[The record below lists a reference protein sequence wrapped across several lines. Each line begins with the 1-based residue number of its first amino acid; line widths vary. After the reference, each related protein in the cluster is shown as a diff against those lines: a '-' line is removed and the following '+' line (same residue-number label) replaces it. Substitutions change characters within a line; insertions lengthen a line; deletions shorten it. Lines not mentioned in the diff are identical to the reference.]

1 MVIRHAE
8 KPDTYNGTAYDGV
21 NSAGTIC
28 GKAAKEHLVTLGWQ
42 RTGGLV
48 SLFAPPW
55 GPQQGLSTPQFLFAS
70 DPTSTSSDSTPVDV
84 ASTTVTAASQEIAA
98 SQEPAK
104 NGDDGTSAASSSGSA
119 GPSQRPFETLTALAA
134 RLDLAIDTSYSKKH
148 YHKMV
153 KSAVACNGIVLIAWQ
168 HQDIPLENGDKK
180 PGLSQCI
187 LTETGTT
194 STFDIPT
201 TWPTTPSGAARYDL
215 VFVFDRPTGTGP
227 ITNFTI
233 VPQFLLA
240 GDLPWPA

>member
-8 KPDTYNGTAYDGV
+8 KPDTYNGTAYEGV
-21 NSAGTIC
+21 NAAGTIC
-28 GKAAKEHLVTLGWQ
+28 GKDAKAHLVTLGWQ

-48 SLFAPPW
+48 SLFAPPR
-55 GPQQGLSTPQFLFAS
+55 GPAQGLSTPQFLFAS
-70 DPTSTSSDSTPVDV
+70 DPT
-84 ASTTVTAASQEIAA
+84 
-98 SQEPAK
+98 
-104 NGDDGTSAASSSGSA
+104 ASSSDDDASSA
-119 GPSQRPFETLTALAA
+119 KSSNPSQRPYETLTAVAA
-134 RLDLAIDTSYSKKH
+134 KLNLPIDTSYAKKH

-153 KSAVACNGIVLIAWQ
+153 KAAVACNGIVLIAWQ
-168 HQDIPLENGDKK
+168 HQDIPLENGDKQ

-194 STFDIPT
+194 NRFNIPT
-201 TWPTTPSGAARYDL
+201 TWPTTPGGAARYDL

-227 ITNFTI
+227 IVNFTI

>member
-21 NSAGTIC
+21 NAVGSVC
-28 GKAAKEHLVTLGWQ
+28 GKAAGEHLVTLGWQ

-55 GPQQGLSTPQFLFAS
+55 GPRQGLSTPQFLFAS
-70 DPTSTSSDSTPVDV
+70 DPASTSSD
-84 ASTTVTAASQEIAA
+84 
-98 SQEPAK
+98 
-104 NGDDGTSAASSSGSA
+104 SA

-134 RLDLAIDTSYSKKH
+134 RLDLPIDTSYSKKH
-148 YHKMV
+148 YDKMV
-153 KSAVACNGIVLIAWQ
+153 KAAVACNGIVLIAWQ
-168 HQDIPLENGDKK
+168 HQDIPLENGDKQ

-227 ITNFTI
+227 IVAFTI

-240 GDLPWPA
+240 GDLPWPASLVPGP

>member
-1 MVIRHAE
+1 MNSTPTNGATKIGATRIMVIRHAE

-21 NSAGTIC
+21 NAAGTVC
-28 GKAAKEHLVTLGWQ
+28 GNTAKEHLVTLGWQ

-55 GPQQGLSTPQFLFAS
+55 GPRQGLSTPQFLFAS
-70 DPTSTSSDSTPVDV
+70 DPTSTSPDSTPDDV
-84 ASTTVTAASQEIAA
+84 TSTA
-98 SQEPAK
+98 
-104 NGDDGTSAASSSGSA
+104 GSA

-134 RLDLAIDTSYSKKH
+134 RLDLPIDTSHSKKH
-148 YHKMV
+148 YDKMV
-153 KSAVACNGIVLIAWQ
+153 KVAVACNGIVLIAWQ

-194 STFDIPT
+194 STFDIPK
-201 TWPTTPSGAARYDL
+201 TWPTTPSGTARYDL
-215 VFVFDRPTGTGP
+215 VFVFDRPTGIGP
-227 ITNFTI
+227 IVNFTI
-233 VPQFLLA
+233 IPQFLLT

>member
-1 MVIRHAE
+1 MPSTPTNGATRIMVIRHAE

-21 NSAGTIC
+21 NAAGTVC
-28 GKAAKEHLVTLGWQ
+28 GKAAQEHLVTLGWQ
-42 RTGGLV
+42 RAGGLV

-70 DPTSTSSDSTPVDV
+70 DPTSTSSDSTP
-84 ASTTVTAASQEIAA
+84 
-98 SQEPAK
+98 
-104 NGDDGTSAASSSGSA
+104 DDSASSSDSA

-134 RLDLAIDTSYSKKH
+134 KLELPIDTSYSKKH

-153 KSAVACNGIVLIAWQ
+153 KAAVACNGIVLIAWQ
-168 HQDIPLENGDKK
+168 HQDIPLENGDKQA
-180 PGLSQCI
+180 GLSQYI

-201 TWPTTPSGAARYDL
+201 TWPTTPGGAARYDL

-227 ITNFTI
+227 IVNFTI
-233 VPQFLLA
+233 VPQFILA

>member
-1 MVIRHAE
+1 MSSTPTNGATRIMVIRHAE

-21 NSAGTIC
+21 SAAGTIC

-55 GPQQGLSTPQFLFAS
+55 GPQQGLSTPQFLFAADPTS
-70 DPTSTSSDSTPVDV
+70 DPTSDPASTSSDSTSVD
-84 ASTTVTAASQEIAA
+84 
-98 SQEPAK
+98 
-104 NGDDGTSAASSSGSA
+104 AASSSDSA

-134 RLDLAIDTSYSKKH
+134 RLDLPIDTSYSKKH

-153 KSAVACNGIVLIAWQ
+153 KAAVACNGIVLIAWQ

-227 ITNFTI
+227 IVNFTI